1 MKAYFDK
8 SINRFFAWL
17 ESIPGN
23 LAIPGPSREDEIS
36 YWRERVLQVLVV
48 TGLVMGF
55 LVLLVSAIFL
65 VRAGYWK
72 LAIFDVLIY
81 TALGAVMLL
90 RSSGYLLRTFLI
102 LATMYA
108 LGVWLAAT
116 LGLLSGGPSWLF
128 AFAVIAGILLDLKA
142 AAWAIV
148 LNTLTLTVLGW
159 MCYHGWV
166 AEGQPFFPTVPR
178 AIASGVNF
186 IFLNAL
192 IAFSI
197 AQFTR
202 GLQIT
207 LAKAH
212 LAQEA
217 LRHEIVVRK
226 QIARSLKESEE
237 KYRLLAEN
245 MSDVLW
251 SLDMDLRVTY
261 ISPVA
266 TTLLGWS
273 DEELKMLGLAG
284 TMTPESL
291 EKILALYRQRKEAV
305 ELGAVLVEWPDRAGD
320 RLPADALIVRLD
332 MAAAP
337 DARRVRIEG

>member
-1 MKAYFDK
+1 M
-8 SINRFFAWL
+8 
-17 ESIPGN
+17 
-23 LAIPGPSREDEIS
+23 
-36 YWRERVLQVLVV
+36 
-48 TGLVMGF
+48 
-55 LVLLVSAIFL
+55 
-65 VRAGYWK
+65 
-72 LAIFDVLIY
+72 AIFDVIIY
-81 TALGAVMLL
+81 TILGAVMVL
-90 RSSGYLLRTFLI
+90 RSSGYALRTFLI
-102 LATMYA
+102 LATMYT
-108 LGVWLAAT
+108 LGVWLSIT

-142 AAWAIV
+142 AAWAIL
-148 LNTLTLTVLGW
+148 LNTVTLAVLGW
-159 MCYHGWV
+159 MCQQGWAAV
-166 AEGQPFFPTVPR
+166 GQPFFPSVQR
-178 AIASGVNF
+178 ALLSGVNF

-212 LAQEA
+212 LAQES

-261 ISPVA
+261 ISPVVA
-266 TTLLGWS
+266 TALGVV
-273 DEELKMLGLAG
+273 G
-284 TMTPESL
+284 
-291 EKILALYRQRKEAV
+291 R
-305 ELGAVLVEWPDRAGD
+305 GAKAAWAWP
-320 RLPADALIVRLD
+320 
-332 MAAAP
+332 AP
-337 DARRVRIEG
+337 